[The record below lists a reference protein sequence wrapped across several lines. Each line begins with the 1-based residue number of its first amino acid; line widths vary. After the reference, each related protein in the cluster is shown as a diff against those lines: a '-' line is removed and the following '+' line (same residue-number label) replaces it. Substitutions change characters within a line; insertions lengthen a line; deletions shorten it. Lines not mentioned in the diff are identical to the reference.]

1 MNFTES
7 NTVEQLILNALS
19 ARSGG
24 SGGALAVREDHP
36 GSGGSLGGES
46 GKGRR

>member
-1 MNFTES
+1 MSFTES
-7 NTVEQLILNALS
+7 NTFEQMILDTLS
-19 ARSGG
+19 SCT
-24 SGGALAVREDHP
+24 SGALVVRKGHP